1 MSTQGRPLIIGHSH
15 AGALFEA
22 AATASIATDNVSLW
36 IETDPFEVHGD
47 VLTLREDLARRI
59 REAPQVISTV
69 GGGSFLM
76 LAFATVE
83 RPFEFVPPWSP
94 RPNLEPGVE
103 IVPTRAVMAAFRT
116 RERVHAH
123 LLRAI
128 VQAACGRVVHVA
140 PPPPP
145 RAWVSPAALAMLRK
159 REESVGADAVRR
171 ATSPSAQ
178 RRTLAL
184 WRLALELQREVCT
197 DLAIALRPPPRG
209 TVDDDGYLLP
219 TYSHDLAH
227 ANAAYG
233 RAVLADL
240 GLLEEGPRA

>member
-22 AATASIATDNVSLW
+22 A
-36 IETDPFEVHGD
+36 
-47 VLTLREDLARRI
+47 
-59 REAPQVISTV
+59 
-69 GGGSFLM
+69 
-76 LAFATVE
+76 
-83 RPFEFVPPWSP
+83 
-94 RPNLEPGVE
+94 
-103 IVPTRAVMAAFRT
+103 
-116 RERVHAH
+116 
-123 LLRAI
+123 
-128 VQAACGRVVHVA
+128 
-140 PPPPP
+140 
-145 RAWVSPAALAMLRK
+145 
-159 REESVGADAVRR
+159 
-171 ATSPSAQ
+171 AQ

-240 GLLEEGPRA
+240 GLLEEGPRV